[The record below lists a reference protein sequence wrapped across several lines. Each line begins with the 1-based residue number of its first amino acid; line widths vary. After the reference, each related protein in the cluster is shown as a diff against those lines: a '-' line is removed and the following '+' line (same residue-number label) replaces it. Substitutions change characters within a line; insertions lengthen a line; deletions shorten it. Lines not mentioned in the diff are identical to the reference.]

1 MRVDEDGEYWNIAA
15 GALIGGVISAAFEAA
30 NQLISCKTKGS
41 SFDVGAVVAA
51 GLSGAIVGGFTASGL
66 GKAGQAVGNALGSM
80 VTESYAQWKSGSDL
94 NTAAINVLG
103 SMVAS
108 AIDGYRG
115 GPGLRAKGSE
125 FSELLMKN
133 SEISNK
139 IKNGGYKTLSVGAK
153 RLRQNVSALNKVKRN
168 VTIKTTKAT
177 ISSYAKEYIMS
188 YIPGAYNWLKS
199 NW

>member
-1 MRVDEDGEYWNIAA
+1 MA
-15 GALIGGVISAAFEAA
+15 
-30 NQLISCKTKGS
+30 
-41 SFDVGAVVAA
+41 
-51 GLSGAIVGGFTASGL
+51 
-66 GKAGQAVGNALGSM
+66 
-80 VTESYAQWKSGSDL
+80 
-94 NTAAINVLG
+94 
-103 SMVAS
+103 AS

-125 FSELLMKN
+125 FSELLTKN
-133 SEISNK
+133 SGIRNK

-153 RLRQNVSALNKVKRN
+153 RLRQNVSVLNKVKRN
-168 VTIKTTKAT
+168 VTIKTTKAR